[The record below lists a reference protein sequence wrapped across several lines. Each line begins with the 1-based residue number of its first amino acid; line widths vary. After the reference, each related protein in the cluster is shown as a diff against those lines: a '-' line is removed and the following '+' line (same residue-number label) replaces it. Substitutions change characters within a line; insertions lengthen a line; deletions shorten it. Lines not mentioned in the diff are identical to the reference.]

1 MRCSTRLWS
10 NPSIERTSQRP
21 LRVLCDVRS
30 CQTLDPM
37 NSAERIVPTLASP
50 WRAAVAVVFQ
60 VRSYVRLGL
69 AHELAVNLKARDLAA
84 AYERGEFPAQ
94 GWQAEAQ
101 QRIYEQATLV
111 RSGLLASLGITI
123 AFLAVGLAIAA
134 LAGTIS
140 VALPVAPG
148 KVLGIVGGGLAAWA
162 TLFQLGG
169 YSETY
174 SGEAV
179 HEIVRPTLFKCM
191 FLPGIAIAAA
201 GQVW

>member
-1 MRCSTRLWS
+1 
-10 NPSIERTSQRP
+10 
-21 LRVLCDVRS
+21 
-30 CQTLDPM
+30 M
-37 NSAERIVPTLASP
+37 NSTERVAPALASP
-50 WRAAVAVVFQ
+50 WQAAIAVVF
-60 VRSYVRLGL
+60 RPSAYVRLGL
-69 AHELAVNLKARDLAA
+69 THELAVNLQAKDLAA
-84 AYERGEFPAQ
+84 AYGRGEFPAQ
-94 GWQAEAQ
+94 GWQAEAR
-101 QRIYEQATLV
+101 QRIHEQGCLV
-111 RSGLLASLGITI
+111 RSGLFASFAVTV

-134 LAGTIS
+134 LAGTVS

-179 HEIVRPTLFKCM
+179 HEIVRPILFKCM
-191 FLPGIAIAAA
+191 FLPGVAIAAA